1 MRTLKLILLGIF
13 VLYFQL
19 IIAPKF
25 TLYRITPN
33 FFIAYLIFININ
45 LDLKFTL
52 PISFSLGIAFDLI
65 HPSLLG
71 LNTFSFLIISFL
83 VSKYHQNINKQR
95 FTMVALSVCTLNI
108 IHYLIFVIYNLLA
121 TVILP
126 RFFLLTLFA
135 IIYNTLFSILT
146 IYIFFVIYKLK
157 LSINV

>member
-121 TVILP
+121 TEILP

>member
-25 TLYRITPN
+25 TLYRIIPN
-33 FFIAYLIFININ
+33 FFIAYLIFINIK
-45 LDLKFTL
+45 LELKFTL
-52 PISFSLGIAFDLI
+52 PISFFLGIAFDLT

-83 VSKYHQNINKQR
+83 VSKYHRNINKQN
-95 FTMVALSVCTLNI
+95 FAVVALSVCTLNI

-121 TVILP
+121 TEILP

-135 IIYNTLFSILT
+135 IVYNTLFSILT
-146 IYIFFVIYKLK
+146 IYIFSVIYKLK
-157 LSINV
+157 LSIHV